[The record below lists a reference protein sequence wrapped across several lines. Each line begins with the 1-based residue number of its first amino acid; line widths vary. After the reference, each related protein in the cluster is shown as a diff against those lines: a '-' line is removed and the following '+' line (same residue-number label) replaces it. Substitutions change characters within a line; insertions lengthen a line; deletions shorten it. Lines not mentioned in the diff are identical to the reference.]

1 MIDPIG
7 GWRVSEDEAVVYS
20 SPGLARRRTMERDI
34 LTFIGL
40 VALTFVLVPGAV
52 ATALLW

>member
-7 GWRVSEDEAVVYS
+7 GWRVSETEAVVYS
-20 SPGLARRRTMERDI
+20 SAGILRRRSRERDI

-40 VALTFVLVPGAV
+40 VVLTFVLVPGAV
-52 ATALLW
+52 VTALLW

>member
-7 GWRVSEDEAVVYS
+7 GWRVLEAEAVVHNS
-20 SPGLARRRTMERDI
+20 SGIVRRRTRERDI

-40 VALTFVLVPGAV
+40 VALTLVLLPGAV
-52 ATALLW
+52 ATALLL

>member
-7 GWRVSEDEAVVYS
+7 GWRVLEAEAVVYNS
-20 SPGLARRRTMERDI
+20 SGIVRRRTRERDI

-40 VALTFVLVPGAV
+40 VALTLVLLPGAV
-52 ATALLW
+52 ATALLL

>member
-20 SPGLARRRTMERDI
+20 SPGLARRRTRERDI

-52 ATALLW
+52 VTALLW

>member
-7 GWRVSEDEAVVYS
+7 GWRVLEADAVVYNS
-20 SPGLARRRTMERDI
+20 SGTVRRRTRERDI

-40 VALTFVLVPGAV
+40 VALTLVLLPGAV
-52 ATALLW
+52 ATALLL

>member
-7 GWRVSEDEAVVYS
+7 GWRVSETEAVVYS
-20 SPGLARRRTMERDI
+20 SAGILRRRSRERDI

-52 ATALLW
+52 VTALLW

>member
-1 MIDPIG
+1 MVDPIG
-7 GWRVSEDEAVVYS
+7 GWRVQEAEAVVYS
-20 SPGLARRRTMERDI
+20 SPGIRRRRTRERDI

-52 ATALLW
+52 VTALIW